1 MEKRQWA
8 ALCLAGCLM
17 LGLGACGSQTEQG
30 SGSSAGSAGAS
41 TPTGFGSGAES
52 ASSQG
57 QDALAEY
64 TVEGVGTF
72 QLPQGFA
79 QETGEISLLAYI
91 GSREDRQAAQPV
103 MALAELA
110 FSDLDLTC
118 QEAQARYG
126 ALSRYCFP
134 RDYYPEVAREEHTLE
149 LWSAHFSGSYG
160 QMWVYYSQA
169 GYDETG
175 APRTGS
181 SRIPALW
188 YLEQTRDGAWEVV
201 GIKEHP

>member
-1 MEKRQWA
+1 MELEKFGLFLRELRTRRGLTQEQLAERLHVSA
-8 ALCLAGCLM
+8 AAVSKWENGKCLPDLTKFEDLAAILDVSV
-17 LGLGACGSQTEQG
+17 LELLQG
-30 SGSSAGSAGAS
+30 R
-41 TPTGFGSGAES
+41 AES
-52 ASSQG
+52 EEPP
-57 QDALAEY
+57 L
-64 TVEGVGTF
+64 
-72 QLPQGFA
+72 
-79 QETGEISLLAYI
+79 ET
-91 GSREDRQAAQPV
+91 RQAAQPV

>member
-1 MEKRQWA
+1 MLELLQGRAESEEPPLETRQA
-8 ALCLAGCLM
+8 ASETFSKTVELSRRQSRRRQLISGALLLCL
-17 LGLGACGSQTEQG
+17 T
-30 SGSSAGSAGAS
+30 
-41 TPTGFGSGAES
+41 
-52 ASSQG
+52 
-57 QDALAEY
+57 ALAVFLHY
-64 TVEGVGTF
+64 FPVYRM
-72 QLPQGFA
+72 A
-79 QETGEISLLAYI
+79 QVWWPSWYETGEISLLAYI